1 MMMCATTQRLI
12 TLLRILERAPAPFGI
27 LGDDAVLDGW
37 FGTRSPLARHT
48 PRPDPH
54 QDVPEPVSP

>member
-1 MMMCATTQRLI
+1 MMCATTQRLI
-12 TLLRILERAPAPFGI
+12 TLLRILERDAAPFGI
-27 LGDDAVLDGW
+27 LGDDAVLDAW
-37 FGTRSPLARHT
+37 FGTRSRLAGHT